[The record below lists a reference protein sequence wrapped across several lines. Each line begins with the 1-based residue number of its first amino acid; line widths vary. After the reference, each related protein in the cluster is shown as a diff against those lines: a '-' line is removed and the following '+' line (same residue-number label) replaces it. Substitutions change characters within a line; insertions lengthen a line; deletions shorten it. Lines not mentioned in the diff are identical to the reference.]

1 MQNRGDTVY
10 LNDLDDRQSS
20 RAAEIER
27 LEKLARMLDASVR
40 VPFTNFRVG
49 ADSIVGLIPGIGD
62 LTTSFF
68 SSWILYQA
76 WQMGVSKGAMAKM
89 LGNVGIDLLVG
100 AIPVAG
106 DLFDAAY
113 KANLR
118 NLTILK
124 KELTDNKTSRSRR
137 V

>member
-10 LNDLDDRQSS
+10 LNDLDGQSS

-40 VPFTNFRVG
+40 LPFTNFRVG

-76 WQMGVSKGAMAKM
+76 WQMGVSTSTARSEHISASRSSSHAQSRRTTGQS
-89 LGNVGIDLLVG
+89 
-100 AIPVAG
+100 
-106 DLFDAAY
+106 
-113 KANLR
+113 
-118 NLTILK
+118 
-124 KELTDNKTSRSRR
+124 TSR
-137 V
+137 